1 MTIGLLLGSVAAGAA
16 DASRLAG
23 EVDAKGL
30 TQAVAREKGKV
41 VLVNFWATWCVPCRE
56 EFPDLVR
63 LEAAYRSKGLA
74 VIGVSTD
81 LGKDRSAAEKFLADR
96 NPRFANYHKKSGGD
110 DQEFIDAVD
119 SRWGGELPYS
129 VLYGRDG
136 RKAQVLSGKQSYA
149 ELEREITKLL
159 R

>member
-1 MTIGLLLGSVAAGAA
+1 VPKATIPVTSTPEQLDDLVFKGPDGTASGLAAFRG
-16 DASRLAG
+16 R
-23 EVDAKGL
+23 
-30 TQAVAREKGKV
+30 V
-41 VLVNFWATWCVPCRE
+41 VLLNLWATWCVPCRE

-63 LEAAYRSKGLA
+63 LEAAYRGKGLA

-81 LGKDRSAAEKFLADR
+81 LGKDRSAAEKFLAE
-96 NPRFANYHKKSGGD
+96 NKPGFANYHKKSGGD

-136 RKAQVLSGKQSYA
+136 RKARVFSGKQSYA
-149 ELEREITKLL
+149 GFEREISTLL